1 MAVTSEVSSSTLED
15 RHDEHEDDD
24 KTAIFRAEASVQRQ
38 FSKRFS
44 LNIYGKY
51 SNIASATAAGFEFT
65 EIGVKAKW
73 LFLKKPLFYKSLNLD

>member
-1 MAVTSEVSSSTLED
+1 MASAATGIQRVESDPNTT
-15 RHDEHEDDD
+15 
-24 KTAIFRAEASVQRQ
+24 IFRAETSIQHQ

-65 EIGVKAKW
+65 EIGLKANGS
-73 LFLKKPLFYKSLNLD
+73 F